1 MARAGGPNGP
11 SPRVPRSG
19 HYRDTM
25 SRPQVAGPV
34 LVAEDDAE
42 LLGTIR
48 RALLADGLEPV
59 GCRRVSDALAGLA
72 YHRPAVAVIDV
83 RMEAEAGWEV
93 LRAARRPGLWT
104 LVLDRLND
112 PLTRRAALAAG
123 AHDIVAVPVDAE
135 EMASRVRAL
144 LRRDRGEPSGGA
156 ILRHRDLVLDVLA
169 HQARVRGRAIELT
182 ALQFAILRALCE
194 ARGATLHRAQLVARI
209 ASLEAQPPSERAVD
223 LHVSRLRR
231 RLGDSAAAPR
241 YVESVY
247 GVGYRLTSPD
257 AARQLEPLETSD
269 LLDAL
274 GEAVLVIDREL
285 RIRSANLGACAL
297 LDRPRGEIVG
307 RSCEELLGCR
317 TPEGA
322 PLRGPTCLG
331 RAVLTGDGAIRHVRA
346 SVSHPRGAAA
356 VILSHARI
364 RGASDGLAAVEI
376 RAAD

>member
-1 MARAGGPNGP
+1 M
-11 SPRVPRSG
+11 SP
-19 HYRDTM
+19 
-25 SRPQVAGPV
+25 PQVAGPV
-34 LVAEDDAE
+34 LIAEDDAE
-42 LLGTIR
+42 LLGAIR

-83 RMEAEAGWEV
+83 SMEAEAGWEV
-93 LRAARRPGLWT
+93 LRAARRPGVST
-104 LVLDRLND
+104 LVLDRRND

-123 AHDIVAVPVDAE
+123 AHDVVAASVEAE
-135 EMASRVRAL
+135 EMTARVRAL
-144 LRRDRGEPSGGA
+144 LQRGRGEASGGA
-156 ILRHRDLVLDVLA
+156 TLRHRDLVLDVLA
-169 HQARVRGRAIELT
+169 HDARVGGRAIELT
-182 ALQFAILRALCE
+182 AQQFAILRALCE

-257 AARQLEPLETSD
+257 GAHRLEQLPTGD
-269 LLDAL
+269 VLDAL
-274 GEAVLVIDREL
+274 GEAVLVIDGEL
-285 RIRSANLGACAL
+285 RIRAANLGACAV
-297 LDRPRGEIVG
+297 LDRPREEIVG

-317 TPEGA
+317 TPEGV

-346 SVSHPRGAAA
+346 SVAHPRGATA

-364 RGASDGLAAVEI
+364 RGTADGGLAAVEI